1 MEPGVIIGI
10 IDNLK
15 VDGSNPSRG
24 TKQLKIELLRCK
36 NDDNSL
42 I

>member
-1 MEPGVIIGI
+1 MELGVITDI
-10 IDNLK
+10 INNLK